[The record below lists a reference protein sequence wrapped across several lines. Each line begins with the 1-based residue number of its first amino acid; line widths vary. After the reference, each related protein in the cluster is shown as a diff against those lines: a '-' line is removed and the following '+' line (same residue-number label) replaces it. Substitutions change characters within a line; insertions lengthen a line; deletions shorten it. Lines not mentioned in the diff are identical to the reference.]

1 MRSWIYDMIVGKLVE
16 ELSLTVLA
24 GQDQLQRNVAAAYC
38 SDMLSRVMAK
48 GIKDSLWITVQT
60 HLNIIAVATLHE
72 MSCIIIPEDIAV
84 DEKTLAKAEEE
95 QVIVLASSMSAYTIA
110 GKLFALGVPSI

>member
-1 MRSWIYDMIVGKLVE
+1 MIVEKLVE
-16 ELSLTVLA
+16 ELSLEVLA
-24 GQDQLQRNVAAAYC
+24 GQDQLQREISAVYC

-48 GIKDSLWITVQT
+48 GKKDSLWITVQT

-95 QVIVLASSMSAYTIA
+95 QVVVLKSPMSAYDIA
-110 GKLFALGVPSI
+110 GKLYSLGIPSI